1 MRRVRALLG
10 HLRQRWR
17 ASLRFRVV
25 LGTIVGSTLVL
36 ALLMPA
42 LLGNIS
48 AGVLGSKEA
57 SALAEATA
65 ARSEAQRIL
74 DATPAQGSDV
84 PASRT
89 IDAVVAAMAA
99 RGAQAGLFEVL
110 VLASEPAGLSA
121 TPERGTGLISETSV
135 PAQMREIVS
144 GSQRQAW
151 TYTTMRYTDGR

>member
-1 MRRVRALLG
+1 MPCPATCANAG
-10 HLRQRWR
+10 GSPC
-17 ASLRFRVV
+17 ASGSSWAPF
-25 LGTIVGSTLVL
+25 VGSTLVL
-36 ALLMPA
+36 VLLMPA

-99 RGAQAGLFEVL
+99 RGRAGRAL
-110 VLASEPAGLSA
+110 
-121 TPERGTGLISETSV
+121 RGARCSPPSRPG
-135 PAQMREIVS
+135 
-144 GSQRQAW
+144 
-151 TYTTMRYTDGR
+151 